1 MQKPRFVLSDRVWG
15 NCVVVVALLMTLLL
29 LVPTVQSNAGSTDE
43 EQLVEK
49 AQHVIDS
56 FMADPNLSW
65 FHDNVKD
72 SKAILIV
79 PQLLKGAFLVGASGG
94 SGVLVV
100 RDKETS
106 TWSGP
111 AFYVLGSVSFGFQF
125 GGQASEV
132 VIIARTEGAVEKL
145 FSSSFKLG
153 GDASIAAGPY
163 GAGIEGATSANLSA
177 DFLSFSRSKGVFAG
191 VSLEGAIL
199 KTSDDSNR
207 VYYGKDV
214 RPIDILVKKTVKNS
228 HSAGLIEAVAKAT
241 K

>member
-1 MQKPRFVLSDRVWG
+1 MEGKAKGHQGSRIRTHGLF
-15 NCVVVVALLMTLLL
+15 VALVMALLL
-29 LVPTVQSNAGSTDE
+29 LVPTAKSYAGSTDE

-49 AQHVIDS
+49 AKHVIDS

-65 FHDNVKD
+65 FRDNIGD

-79 PQLLKGAFLVGASGG
+79 PQLLKGAFFLGLSGG
-94 SGVLVV
+94 SGVLLVK
-100 RDKETS
+100 DQDTG

-111 AFYVLGSVSFGFQF
+111 AFYVLGSVSFGLQA

-132 VIIARTEGAVEKL
+132 VIITRKDGAVEKL

-163 GAGIEGATSANLSA
+163 GAGVEGATSANLDA
-177 DFLSFSRSKGVFAG
+177 DFLSFSRSKGAFAG
-191 VSLEGAIL
+191 ISLEGAVL
-199 KTSDDSNR
+199 GTSDDSNSA
-207 VYYGKDV
+207 YYSKDV

-241 K
+241 Q

>member
-1 MQKPRFVLSDRVWG
+1 MEEKAKGHQELRIRTHGLF
-15 NCVVVVALLMTLLL
+15 VALLMALLL
-29 LVPTVQSNAGSTDE
+29 LVPTVKSNAGSTDE

-56 FMADPNLSW
+56 FMADTNLSW

-79 PQLLKGAFLVGASGG
+79 PQLLKGAFFFGGSGG

-100 RDKETS
+100 RDQETG

-163 GAGIEGATSANLSA
+163 GAGVEGATSANLSA

-191 VSLEGAIL
+191 ISLEGAIL
-199 KTSDDSNR
+199 GTSDDSNR
-207 VYYGKDV
+207 AYYGKDV

-228 HSAGLIEAVAKAT
+228 HSVGLIEAVAKAA